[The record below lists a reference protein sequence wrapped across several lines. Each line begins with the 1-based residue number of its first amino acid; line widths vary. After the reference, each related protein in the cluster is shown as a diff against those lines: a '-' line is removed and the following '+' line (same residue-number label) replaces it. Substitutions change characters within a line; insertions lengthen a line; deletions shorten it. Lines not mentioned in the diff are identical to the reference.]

1 MPSFYKFLLAL
12 NDSGKIRIHPFL
24 GTNKKG
30 VPKVSRRLVVL
41 VIYYQ
46 IEVIRHASLN
56 ISSYISSGYYSNWP
70 LGAGNW
76 MLSVYPVLCAPD
88 EGSNKMSKKRKNII
102 KVNLSD
108 LPAENAALAKL
119 WFHLPIF
126 TWYHLYTLVPRHTH
140 THTRFVHKMRGIQ
153 DPYYTPAVEDGSPEN
168 GWTPT
173 RRSRLWN
180 LSFSGFEAKL
190 VGGFNPSE
198 KY

>member
-24 GTNKKG
+24 GTKK
-30 VPKVSRRLVVL
+30 KVSQECPDAWWQQVTTKSR
-41 VIYYQ
+41 
-46 IEVIRHASLN
+46 SLDMFPL
-56 ISSYISSGYYSNWP
+56 SSYTSSGYYSNWP

-126 TWYHLYTLVPRHTH
+126 TWYHLYTLVPRYTHTH
-140 THTRFVHKMRGIQ
+140 THTHTHTFCPQNEGH
-153 DPYYTPAVEDGSPEN
+153 P
-168 GWTPT
+168 
-173 RRSRLWN
+173 RSL
-180 LSFSGFEAKL
+180 LHPCS
-190 VGGFNPSE
+190 
-198 KY
+198 